1 MLYRCAS
8 NAFKAKDS
16 LWQSLPGREVGSPM
30 RGGSEGVMQD
40 AMVLEPDATEIRVK
54 KLSAEVH
61 EV

>member
-1 MLYRCAS
+1 MLERCGNS
-8 NAFKAKDS
+8 PKAEYS
-16 LWQSLPGREVGSPM
+16 LAGGEVSSPM